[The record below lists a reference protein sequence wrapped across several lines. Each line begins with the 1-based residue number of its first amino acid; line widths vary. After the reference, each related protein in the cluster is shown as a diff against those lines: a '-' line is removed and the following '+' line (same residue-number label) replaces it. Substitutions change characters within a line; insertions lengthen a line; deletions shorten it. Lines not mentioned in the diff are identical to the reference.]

1 MYVHLYSVYIMW
13 YVCFYTLYLYSF
25 SKIHKISFL
34 SGNMLPRVQGMEA
47 TAAAGWSQVA
57 VVGG

>member
-1 MYVHLYSVYIMW
+1 MYVCMYVYLYSVYIYDMC
-13 YVCFYTLYLYSF
+13 VFILYTSIR
-25 SKIHKISFL
+25 SSFL